1 MAKKI
6 LSIVLSVIF
15 AFSAFAICSFAGDT
29 ITDEDRELYPAEELA
44 IADPE
49 ERIDRALLSGR
60 KFSYILAST
69 AASEDIL
76 EYNLSFWKDE
86 IIDEYHALK
95 AKGDAATDEEWGA
108 LYRKMKTPHDNDF
121 ENWGND
127 WYEYHDDAKATAE
140 AKFVASKTTDLQP
153 GEEFTVDLYL
163 TTNFW
168 FSHMYATVFYDNS
181 VVDIIGCSE
190 GYMGQQ
196 KPDSDINVHDLGEA
210 FSDYTYLE
218 INHYGYYDLLEGVGD
233 TRSLEWPDEI
243 KAEEGCYDKYEG
255 YNIGILPKADAKTA
269 TSIKADNTKVI
280 TYKFKVKDDATP
292 GSTSPIFCTNDSI
305 WSHSKVLDYEKY
317 SELYPNTVGQTP
329 IWQFMRVNKESDSTL
344 IYVADQHYQ
353 YDQKLTI
360 ESTSVTVAGAEVEY
374 ADYTALDG
382 AIAAFDS
389 SVSGL
394 YTASTWNAYASAVTA
409 GSAVARDLTKD
420 QQATVD
426 AATTAITDAK
436 AALALNKIV
445 SVNVAS
451 SAAIGSSANVQVTAN
466 GSPKAIRLVD
476 GDNNTLTYNREDA
489 TITTSGDNEIWIIK
503 VPVTAEK
510 SEYAV
515 FTKYGD
521 EFDAEGL
528 PLTIAAIEGL
538 DLSIHS
544 IIVPDMYPSGEY
556 TDGRIYAGYHDVIVR
571 TSKDVFKV
579 QFIDPDGNTRTFD
592 KVTWPPVE
600 DGDELVWT
608 VKVNF
613 YMGNFNFGLRTRAVN
628 TTFALTGDYITGR
641 AVY

>member
-6 LSIVLSVIF
+6 LSIVLSAIL

-29 ITDEDRELYPAEELA
+29 ITDQDRELYPAEELA

-86 IIDEYHALK
+86 IIDEYHSLK
-95 AKGDAATDEEWGA
+95 AKGDSATDAEWGA

-121 ENWGND
+121 ENWAND
-127 WYEYHDDAKATAE
+127 WYEYHDDAKATAD

-181 VVDIIGCSE
+181 VVDVIGCSE

-196 KPDSDINVHDLGEA
+196 KPESDINVHDLGEA
-210 FSDYTYLE
+210 LSDYTYLE

-233 TRSLEWPDEI
+233 TRSLEWPDKI

-269 TSIKADNTKVI
+269 ASIKADNTKII

-292 GSTSPIFCTNDSI
+292 GSSSPIFCTDDSI
-305 WSHSKVLDYEKY
+305 WSHSKVLDYENY
-317 SELYPNTVGQTP
+317 SALYPNTVGQTP

-360 ESTSVTVAGAEVEY
+360 EGTEVKVAEAEVEY
-374 ADYTALDG
+374 ADYTALDA

-394 YTASTWNAYASAVTA
+394 YTASTWNAYSSAVTA

-426 AATTAITDAK
+426 AATEAITNAK
-436 AALALNKIV
+436 AALELNKLV
-445 SVNVAS
+445 SAGVIGTAT
-451 SAAIGSSANVQVTAN
+451 IGSNANVQVVVN
-466 GSPKAIRLVD
+466 GSPKAIRLVGED
-476 GDNNTLTYNREDA
+476 ETALTFNRDDA
-489 TITTSGDNEIWIIK
+489 VITTSGDNEIWSIK
-503 VPVTAEK
+503 VAATAATASYNVFGK
-510 SEYAV
+510 WGDDYNDAGLALVINAV
-515 FTKYGD
+515 
-521 EFDAEGL
+521 EG
-528 PLTIAAIEGL
+528 A

-544 IIVPDMYPSGEY
+544 INIPDMYPAGSY
-556 TDGRIYAGYHDVIVR
+556 SDGKIYAGYHDVVIK
-571 TSKDVFKV
+571 TSKDVHKI

-592 KVTWPPVE
+592 KINWTPVE
-600 DGDELVWT
+600 EGDELVWT

-613 YMGNFNFGLRTRAVN
+613 YMGYFNLGLRTRAVN
-628 TTFALTGDYITGR
+628 TTFALTGDYVTGR